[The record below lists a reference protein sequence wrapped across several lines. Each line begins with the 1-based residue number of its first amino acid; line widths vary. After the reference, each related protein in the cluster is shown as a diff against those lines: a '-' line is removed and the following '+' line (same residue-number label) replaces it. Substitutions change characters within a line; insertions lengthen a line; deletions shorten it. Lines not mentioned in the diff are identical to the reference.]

1 MPDDAQAREYH
12 SGGCVILPATR
23 RLLREGTEVELE
35 AKVFDLIL
43 LLVRDH
49 ARALGKQELIEKL
62 WGRRPITD
70 AALSQL
76 IYKARRACGDD
87 GEQQRMIRTIYGR
100 GLQWVAPVHCTAAE
114 AGTDA
119 DPESS
124 PTLAAPAQPAAS
136 NPQPAAF
143 RPPVRARRWLLP
155 AASLAAVLAIAAAAW
170 SIVASRDTRPA
181 DNPPSIAVLPFTNLS
196 TDKANAYFAAG
207 IQDEILTE
215 LAKINGLKV
224 IARTSTERYASRP
237 DDLRTIGRRLGVT
250 TLLEGSVQRAGDE
263 VHVNVQLID
272 AASRAHIWANSY
284 NRKLDN
290 IFDVEGEVATE
301 IAQALD
307 ARLSHHEA
315 SRLAAPPTRNPDA
328 YLAFLKANHLA
339 DRVHDLGNVAD
350 PAGQAEQA
358 IAYYHAAVARD
369 PGFALAWAR
378 LSMFESRLWWFD
390 IDASPKHKTA
400 AEADARRAIELDP
413 NLAASRMALGYA
425 EYYFNHDY
433 ARAELHFEHALGQ
446 SPNDVDAIAA
456 IAYIERRQGRWEA
469 ALAGLRH
476 AMDLDNQNPRRHFEV
491 AVTLTEMRRYDEAGQ
506 QLAQTLA
513 LEPHDYTA
521 MAYQVRM
528 LLIADRPAAAREA
541 LANIPAGVDPLGAVS
556 ALRFESAWLAR
567 DPRAALAALD
577 GAPAWVMDARFQY
590 TVPVELLRGRAWSR
604 VGDEQAARRDF
615 ARARDELQE
624 ALAKQPD
631 SPTLWGALGLAQ
643 SGLGDDAAA
652 IRAGQRAVQLMP
664 LSKDAFYGTVHALA
678 LAQIYSAAGDS
689 RQAVKVLREL
699 LAIPSGGAVSRAL
712 LRTNPIWDPIRQ
724 SPEFQTLVH

>member
-1 MPDDAQAREYH
+1 MQDDAQAREYH
-12 SGGCVILPATR
+12 SGDCVILPATR
-23 RLLREGTEVELE
+23 RLLRGGAEVELE

-43 LLVRDH
+43 LLVRGH
-49 ARALGKQELIEKL
+49 ARALDKQELIEKL

-87 GEQQRMIRTIYGR
+87 GEQQRVIRTIYGR
-100 GLQWVAPVHCTAAE
+100 GLQWVAPVRRIEAE
-114 AGTDA
+114 AGANADA
-119 DPESS
+119 DPSS
-124 PTLAAPAQPAAS
+124 IPMVPAQTAAPTSQPATV
-136 NPQPAAF
+136 
-143 RPPVRARRWLLP
+143 RPRVRTRRWLLP
-155 AASLAAVLAIAAAAW
+155 ASGLVAVVALAAVAW
-170 SIVASRDTRPA
+170 SVLASHDVQPA
-181 DNPPSIAVLPFTNLS
+181 SNPPSIAVLPFDNLS
-196 TDKANAYFAAG
+196 TDKANTYFAAG

-215 LAKINGLKV
+215 LAKVKGLKV
-224 IARTSTERYASRP
+224 IARTSTEQYASRP
-237 DDLRTIGRRLGVT
+237 DDLQAIGRRLGVA

-263 VHVNVQLID
+263 VHINVQLID
-272 AASRAHIWANSY
+272 AASRAHIWAHSY

-290 IFDVEGEVATE
+290 IFEVEGEVATE

-315 SRLAAPPTRNPDA
+315 TKLAAPPTRNPEA

-339 DRVHDLGNVAD
+339 DRVHDLGNVTD

-358 IAYYHAAVARD
+358 VAYYHAAVARD
-369 PGFALAWAR
+369 PDFALAWAR

-390 IDASPKHKTA
+390 IDASPQQKAA
-400 AEADARRAIELDP
+400 AEADARRAFELDP
-413 NLAASRMALGYA
+413 NLAASHMALGYA
-425 EYYFNHDY
+425 EYYFHHDY
-433 ARAELHFEHALGQ
+433 AMARGHFEHALGQ
-446 SPNDVDAIAA
+446 FPNNVDAIAA
-456 IAYIERRQGRWEA
+456 LAYIERRQGQWQA
-469 ALAGLRH
+469 ALADLRH
-476 AMDLDNQNPRRHFEV
+476 AMELDNQNPRRHFEI
-491 AVTLTEMRRYDEAGQ
+491 AVTLTEMRRYDEADQ

-521 MAYQVRM
+521 MTYRVRM
-528 LLIADRPAAAREA
+528 LLVADKPAAAREA
-541 LANIPAGVDPLGAVS
+541 LAQIPAGVDPLGAVS

-590 TVPVELLRGRAWSR
+590 TVPVELLRGRALSQ
-604 VGDEQAARRDF
+604 VGDEQAASRDF

-643 SGLGDDAAA
+643 SGLGDNAAA
-652 IRAGQRAVQLMP
+652 IRAGQRAVQLLP

-678 LAQIYSAAGDS
+678 LAQVYCAAGDS
-689 RQAVKVLREL
+689 RQAVKLLHEL
-699 LAIPSGGAVSRAL
+699 LTTSSGGAVSRVL
-712 LRTNPIWDPIRQ
+712 LRTNPTWDPIRKT
-724 SPEFQTLVH
+724 PDFQALVH